1 MQMNPCRTCPFK
13 GDCEIR
19 DKKREAVKGLGLT
32 SIKFR
37 CEKLRKA
44 FVPGMKVK
52 ARLDY
57 VTTGLRVSCD
67 DQEYKTESRVV
78 DAYVMKFT
86 FGKVRIYV
94 PYDDTPA
101 PENDEFP
108 LWWLQKLKGGGPGD
122 CIHVLRV
129 QPDRLTATESF
140 VRACRHCGMPEN
152 FDKPKEWNCR
162 WVVENHGMGYSEDVE
177 MDCDFVDA
185 TNEARS

>member
-57 VTTGLRVSCD
+57 VATGMRVSCD
-67 DQEYKTESRVV
+67 SQEYITECLVV
-78 DAYVMKFT
+78 DAIVMKFT

-94 PYDDTPA
+94 PYDETEVPKNDGFPA
-101 PENDEFP
+101 
-108 LWWLQKLKGGGPGD
+108 WWLQKLNGGGPGD
-122 CIHVLRV
+122 CIHILRV
-129 QPDRLTATESF
+129 QPDRLTATDEYVST
-140 VRACRHCGMPEN
+140 CRHCGMPEYIE
-152 FDKPKEWNCR
+152 KPNEWHCR
-162 WVVENHGMGYSEDVE
+162 WVNEDRGMGYYEQVE
-177 MDCDFVDA
+177 LDCDFVDA
-185 TNEARS
+185 TKAVKP